1 MTTHSGCHY
10 RWPGWIAIC
19 DESHLTRWISKKG
32 CSLDSSAME
41 GFVVRL
47 KNEFFHYWDWSGV
60 TIPRVLP
67 DAYLRYYNERMPK
80 EKLGWLSPLLY
91 RRSLGLAV

>member
-1 MTTHSGCHY
+1 
-10 RWPGWIAIC
+10 
-19 DESHLTRWISKKG
+19 
-32 CSLDSSAME
+32 ME
-41 GFVVRL
+41 GFFVRL